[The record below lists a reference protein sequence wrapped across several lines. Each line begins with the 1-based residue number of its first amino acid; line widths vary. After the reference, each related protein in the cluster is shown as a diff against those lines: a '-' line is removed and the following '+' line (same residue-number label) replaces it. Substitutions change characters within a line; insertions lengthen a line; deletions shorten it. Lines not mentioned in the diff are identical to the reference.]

1 MRISDWSSDVCS
13 SDLADRDVPVRTTGA
28 VAMDFRDQEREE
40 SMATDAIEAA
50 AASAAAAV
58 GEALADTS
66 TGHGARPLPYPVEV
80 DHSRDALLTE
90 FGKETLRDRYLLP
103 GESFQDLFVR
113 VASAYAD
120 DAAHAQRL
128 YDYISTLGF
137 MPAKPEL

>member
-13 SDLADRDVPVRTTGA
+13 SDL
-28 VAMDFRDQEREE
+28 QEREE

-113 VASAYAD
+113 VAKIGR
-120 DAAHAQRL
+120 AHV
-128 YDYISTLGF
+128 
-137 MPAKPEL
+137 